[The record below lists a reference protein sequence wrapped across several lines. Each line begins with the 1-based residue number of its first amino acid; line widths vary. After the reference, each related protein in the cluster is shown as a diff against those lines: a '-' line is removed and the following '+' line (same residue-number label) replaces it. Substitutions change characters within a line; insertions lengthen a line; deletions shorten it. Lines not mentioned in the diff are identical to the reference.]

1 MNTKIVIQRQWFISS
16 KTTDINADYV
26 ITKEIGSGAFGKV
39 FQAEDRKSLS
49 LRAVKVIQKIRVQD
63 YQTFVNEIEI
73 LKKLDHPN
81 IVNIIET
88 YENERVCFIV
98 LEHCRGGELFDRLV
112 KLNHFTEAQA
122 ASIMKQLLSAIMYCH
137 NNNVCHRDLKP
148 ENCLYVTEDDTSEM
162 KIIDFG
168 LSAQA
173 KEEDLL
179 HDLTGTPYYVAP
191 EMMGGSYTKVVDCWS
206 LGVILYVL
214 LSGTPPFNG
223 KDNNEI
229 LMSVYNGSFTFR
241 PKIFKS
247 VSDYAKDLISRLLTK
262 DPNHRITAQQAYMHP
277 WIQGTIPSPY
287 PDLPPNL
294 LASLKNF
301 VETKT
306 LKKASLMFIAS
317 KLTEVDIRNI
327 RKHFKNIDINGDGV
341 ISKNELVSL
350 VKSLTP
356 DISDDN
362 LQILVSSLDIND
374 NGNIDYTEFLTGC
387 LLRKSFSNS
396 GYLESAFKHFDK
408 DDSGF
413 ITVNEVREVLNGGEI
428 VHKLSTNDIEEMIAD
443 IDKNKDGC
451 LDYREF
457 IDMMTQRSLL

>member
-1 MNTKIVIQRQWFISS
+1 MKKKVVIEREWFISS

-26 ITKEIGSGAFGKV
+26 ISKEIGTGAYGKV
-39 FQAEDRKSLS
+39 FLAEDRRSLS

-88 YENERVCFIV
+88 YENERLCFVV

-112 KLNHFTEAQA
+112 KLNVFSEAQA
-122 ASIMKQLLSAIMYCH
+122 ASIMKQLLSAVMYCH
-137 NNNVCHRDLKP
+137 NHGICHRDLKP
-148 ENCLYVTEDDTSEM
+148 ENCLYVTEDENSEL

-168 LSAQA
+168 LSAHI

-179 HDLTGTPYYVAP
+179 HDLTGTPYYLAP
-191 EMMGGSYTKVVDCWS
+191 EMMSGNYTKIVDCWS
-206 LGVILYVL
+206 LGVILYML

-241 PKIFKS
+241 PPGFKN
-247 VSDYAKDLISRLLTK
+247 VSDFAKDLICRLLTK
-262 DPNHRITAQQAYMHP
+262 DPTHRITAQQAYMHP
-277 WIQGTIPSPY
+277 WIQGCIPTPY
-287 PDLPPNL
+287 PDLPPTL
-294 LASLKNF
+294 LVSLKNF
-301 VETKT
+301 IQSSTI
-306 LKKASLMFIAS
+306 KKASLMYIAS
-317 KLTEVDIRNI
+317 KLTEYDIRNI
-327 RKHFKNIDINGDGV
+327 RKHFKDIDTNGDGV
-341 ISKNELVSL
+341 ISKCELINV
-350 VKSLTP
+350 VKSLSP
-356 DISDDN
+356 DVTDEN
-362 LQILVSSLDIND
+362 LQILVSNLDIND

-408 DDSGF
+408 DESGF
-413 ITVNEVREVLNGGEI
+413 ITATEVREVLNGEDI
-428 VHKLSTNDIEEMIAD
+428 VHKLSTNDIDLMIAE
-443 IDKNKDGC
+443 IDKNRDGC
-451 LDYREF
+451 IDYREF
-457 IDMMTQRSLL
+457 IDMMAQRSLL